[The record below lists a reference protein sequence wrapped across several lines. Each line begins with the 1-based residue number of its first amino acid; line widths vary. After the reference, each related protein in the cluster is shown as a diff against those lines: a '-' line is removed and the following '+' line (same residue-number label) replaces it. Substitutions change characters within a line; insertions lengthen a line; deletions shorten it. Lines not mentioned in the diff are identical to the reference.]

1 MTENGI
7 ARDLFGVLPDGTPVY
22 RYALRNRR
30 GMEVA
35 ILTFGGIVQSIHVP
49 DRDGRM
55 ANVVLG
61 FAGLESYVASTL
73 FIGPIVGR
81 YANRI
86 AEGRFTLD
94 GKTYELVRN
103 SGPNAL
109 HGGLRGFDKR
119 LWRARVVSDAR
130 SVGVA
135 LSYTSADGEE
145 GYPGTLATEV
155 TYSLSDDNALRI
167 DYLARTDKATVV
179 NLTSH
184 SYFNLGGEGSGSAL
198 DHELT
203 LYASAY
209 TPVDARMIP
218 TGEIVPVQGTVM
230 DFTTPRRIGERIR
243 IADPQ
248 LVHGRGYDHNWVL
261 DKPAPGALTLAARL
275 RDPQSGRV
283 MEVHTTEPGIQFYAG
298 TGLDGSLVGASGRMY
313 RQSDGVALET
323 QHFPDS
329 PNKPEFPSTV
339 LRPGE
344 TFSSTTIY
352 AFSTDRAG

>member
-1 MTENGI
+1 MMESNVTKD
-7 ARDLFGVLPDGTPVY
+7 RFGVLPDGAPVD
-22 RYALRNRR
+22 RYTLRNRR
-30 GMEVA
+30 GMEIA
-35 ILTFGGIVQSIHVP
+35 ILTFGGIVQSIQVP
-49 DRDGRM
+49 DRAGRM

-61 FAGLESYVASTL
+61 FSELESYVASTL

-86 AEGRFTLD
+86 AAGRFTLD
-94 GKTYELVRN
+94 GTCYELVRN

-119 LWRARVVSDAR
+119 LWQARVVSHSR

-145 GYPGTLATEV
+145 GYPGTLVTEV
-155 TYSLSDDNALRI
+155 TYSLSDENALRI

-179 NLTSH
+179 NLTNH

-209 TPVDARMIP
+209 TPVDAWMIP

-230 DFTTPRRIGERIR
+230 DFTTPRRVGERIR

-275 RDPQSGRV
+275 RDPESGRV

-298 TGLDGSLVGASGRMY
+298 TCFDGALVGAGGRMY
-313 RQSDGVALET
+313 RQSDGLALET

-329 PNKPEFPSTV
+329 PNKPGFPTTV

-344 TFSSTTIY
+344 IFSSTTIY
-352 AFSTDRAG
+352 AFSVDRTG